1 MEMVVASGD
10 HPTSGLGVA
19 QDHPHLKFGWAAFPF
34 FSVFFKF
41 VIIILLFLFF
51 LKYKWYYRKT
61 DRK

>member
-1 MEMVVASGD
+1 MVVASGD

-34 FSVFFKF
+34 FSFFFFFKF

-51 LKYKWYYRKT
+51 
-61 DRK
+61 